1 MLNYKKM
8 LLLLP
13 TAMFC
18 ACGKNNEPLI
28 NFSDESSFSDTAVV
42 LSANDGFSEL
52 SEDSEGNTD
61 SFLQERINE
70 IKSIFYSDE
79 TENNSRMVPW
89 IFPCL
94 FTNGYDRNGN
104 IVEVTTDSVPTE
116 NGRIKMTLNMCAYH
130 DVYGKEHIPVT
141 ITMLMI
147 VNGEIYDFSVGDYIS
162 SNGLLMLEL
171 PSNTE
176 YIAQFGSNEVN
187 MRKGENE
194 FEVITLGYC
203 SETDSYLQ
211 PQQFT
216 GYLYSE
222 KEYTGNATVNV
233 SVDPDIP
240 NIIVETTE
248 GKTEAEIHSY
258 LPEHSLFD
266 SSYLIKTVN
275 AEGYV
280 TIKQSALLS
289 FPLQNP
295 CVSDQIHSGIQ
306 LCLVMCNGKPFSAW
320 NQEPYILISMSETE
334 LMKSIPMS
342 TDFHAGDRAN
352 FQLISVNISEGA
364 MVTSYSESN
373 TYPLLFSE

>member
-1 MLNYKKM
+1 MLKIKKI

-13 TAMFC
+13 TALLC
-18 ACGKNNEPLI
+18 ACGKNNDSLI
-28 NFSDESSFSDTAVV
+28 DFSDESSFSNSAEV
-42 LSANDGFSEL
+42 LYSTDDSSVPSG
-52 SEDSEGNTD
+52 DSEVNSD
-61 SFLQERINE
+61 SLLQERINE

-79 TENNSRMVPW
+79 ADTRMVPW

-94 FTNGYDRNGN
+94 FTNGHDSRGN
-104 IVEVTTDSVPTE
+104 QLEVTSDSVPSE

-130 DVYGKEHIPVT
+130 DVYGKDHIPVT

-147 VNGEIYDFSVGDYIS
+147 VNGEIYDFSVGEYTS
-162 SNGLLMLEL
+162 SSGLMMLEL

-176 YIAQFGSNEVN
+176 YIAQFESNEVN
-187 MRKGENE
+187 LKKGENE

-222 KEYTGNATVNV
+222 KEYTGNSTVTV
-233 SVDPDIP
+233 SADPDIP
-240 NIIVETTE
+240 NIIAETTE
-248 GKTEAEIHSY
+248 GKTEAEIQSY
-258 LPEHSLFD
+258 LPELSMFD
-266 SSYLIKTVN
+266 YSSLIKPVN

-289 FPLQNP
+289 FPLQNSR
-295 CVSDQIHSGIQ
+295 VSNKLCSGTQ
-306 LCLVMCNGKPFSAW
+306 LCFVMCNGEPYAAW

-334 LMKSIPMS
+334 LMKSIPME

-352 FQLISVNISEGA
+352 FQLVSINISEGA
-364 MVTSYSESN
+364 MVASYSESN
-373 TYPLLFSE
+373 IYPLLFSE